1 MKRFL
6 GDIQR
11 VGLGWDAG
19 SEPLLAVTR
28 GGAVES
34 VHRGVVAVTD
44 ARGRLLGGVGDP
56 DLPIH
61 LRSAAKPFQALPLV
75 ALGAAREMAFTD
87 EELAVVCGSHAGAE
101 RHVRVV
107 AGLLDRLGLS
117 VADLVCGAR
126 PPAGRAARDRLER
139 GGGTPSSLHNGCSG
153 KHAGMLALALF
164 LGAPTVGYER
174 PSHPVQ
180 REIAIAVGRVLG
192 IEIRDLF
199 SGTDGCGVP
208 VLRVSARQA
217 ATLYARLAAGDDP
230 SLARIRDTMM
240 AQPELVAGQGFF
252 DTRVMEAAPG
262 TVLAKMGAEGVQGCA
277 LPPAIDPR
285 SAKVGPRP
293 ATTGARS
300 AAVGCCM
307 KVEDGS
313 SRPIPMVAGLFLRAW
328 GASSAAAAA
337 EERGCIATPDW
348 WLPAEDL
355 VPLVRESA
363 LHREQP
369 GEGGGGAATG
379 GGRVSWSAPTPPLP
393 TGLRLSSS
401 DREARDVVRFLRS
414 EWPRADEALL
424 GRAYEWHSEIVVIA
438 AKDGRRPAGVLRGHL
453 LGGVGTVQELLVAE
467 SWRGRGVGSNLLA
480 AFEDRARG
488 RHCHKVVLRT
498 PVGSRAEGFYRERG
512 YRREYILL
520 GHHFGHD
527 FLGVAKYL
535 RETPSGVPGG

>member
-1 MKRFL
+1 MTWFP

-19 SEPLLAVTR
+19 CEPLLAVTR
-28 GGAVES
+28 GRAVES

-56 DLPIH
+56 DLPID

-87 EELAVVCGSHAGAE
+87 EELAVVCGSHAGEE

-117 VADLVCGAR
+117 VSDVVCGTL
-126 PPAGRAARDRLER
+126 PPASRAARDRLARAGE
-139 GGGTPSSLHNGCSG
+139 TPSSLHNGCSG

-164 LGAPTVGYER
+164 LGAPTLGYER
-174 PSHPVQ
+174 SSHPVQ
-180 REIAIAVGRVLG
+180 REIAAAVGRVLG
-192 IEIRDLF
+192 TEIRDLF
-199 SGTDGCGVP
+199 SGADGCGVP

-230 SLARIRDTMM
+230 SLARIRDAMM
-240 AQPELVAGQGFF
+240 AQPELVAGRGFF

-262 TVLAKMGAEGVQGCA
+262 AVLVKTGAEGVQGCA
-277 LPPAIDPR
+277 LPPATVPCSAATGPR
-285 SAKVGPRP
+285 SA
-293 ATTGARS
+293 A
-300 AAVGCCM
+300 AAVGCCV
-307 KVEDGS
+307 KVADGS
-313 SRPIPMVAGLFLRAW
+313 ARPIPMVAGLFLRAW
-328 GASSAAAAA
+328 GESIAAEAA
-337 EERGCIATPDW
+337 EEWGCIATPGRG
-348 WLPAEDL
+348 LPPGDL

-363 LHREQP
+363 LCREQP
-369 GEGGGGAATG
+369 GAGGGGAAAG
-379 GGRVSWSAPTPPLP
+379 AVSWPRPAPLLP
-393 TGLRLSSS
+393 GGLRLRSS
-401 DREARDVVRFLRS
+401 DREERDVVRFLRS
-414 EWPRADEALL
+414 EWPRADEELL
-424 GRAYEWHSEIVVIA
+424 GRAYQWHGEIVVIA
-438 AKDGRRPAGVLRGHL
+438 AKHGRRTAGALRGHL

-467 SWRGRGVGSNLLA
+467 AWRGRGVGSNLLA

-512 YRREYILL
+512 YRREYTLVE
-520 GHHFGHD
+520 HHFGHD

-535 RETPSGVPGG
+535 RETPSGAAGR